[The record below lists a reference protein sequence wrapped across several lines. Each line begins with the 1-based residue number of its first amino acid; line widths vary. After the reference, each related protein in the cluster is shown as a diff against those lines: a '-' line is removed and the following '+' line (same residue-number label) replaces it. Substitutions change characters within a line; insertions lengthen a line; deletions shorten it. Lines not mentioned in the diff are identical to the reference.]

1 VFHEGITLKNKKSLF
16 SKGFTLIELL
26 IVIVIIGI
34 LAAVTIVAY
43 SNITGKA
50 SDKAVQSDIDNVD
63 TAETSFGLQNS
74 STYEAWYSGNGIDS
88 NLNITPS
95 KGDII
100 DVVVN
105 STDYCIRGYNLSA
118 ATYKSLATADIKES
132 TPGICATL
140 SASSAAQSGPGGSGG
155 SIQNNGVVTTLATG
169 FNYPSGL
176 SIDPTSGT
184 IDVIDA
190 NLNDIRKVTT
200 SGVVTTFATGIP
212 GSSPWGITA
221 TPSGNIYYTDTYGS
235 GIDQVTSAGATS
247 VFAGGTYGSTNG
259 TGTAAKFS
267 RTIDVA
273 ADSSGNLY
281 VADLDNN
288 LIRKITPGGVVTTL
302 AGSGA
307 SGSTN
312 GTGTGASFNGPYG
325 LAIDS
330 SGNVYVADMYNN
342 LIRKIT
348 PGGVVTT
355 LAGSGTAGTLN
366 GTGTASEFKSPNN
379 LAVDS
384 SGNIYV
390 EDDYNRLVRM
400 ITSAGVVTTLAGSGA
415 SGSTNG
421 TGTAASFNGLS
432 GIAVSSTGILYV
444 SEYGNNDIRKIQ

>member
-1 VFHEGITLKNKKSLF
+1 VSHEGITLKNKKSLF

-302 AGSGA
+302 AGSG
-307 SGSTN
+307 
-312 GTGTGASFNGPYG
+312 
-325 LAIDS
+325 
-330 SGNVYVADMYNN
+330 
-342 LIRKIT
+342 
-348 PGGVVTT
+348 
-355 LAGSGTAGTLN
+355 TAGTLN

>member
-1 VFHEGITLKNKKSLF
+1 MSHEGITLKNKKSPF

-26 IVIVIIGI
+26 IVITIIGI
-34 LAAVTIVAY
+34 LAAITIVAY
-43 SNITGKA
+43 TNITGKA

-63 TAETSFGLQNS
+63 TAETNFGLQNS
-74 STYEAWYSGNGIDS
+74 NVFEPWYSGNGVDT

-132 TPGICATL
+132 TPGICSTL
-140 SASSAAQSGPGGSGG
+140 NPSNAAQSGPGGSGG

-169 FNYPSGL
+169 FNYPTGL
-176 SIDPTSGT
+176 SIDSSGSL
-184 IDVIDA
+184 DVIDA
-190 NLNDIRKVTT
+190 NVNDVRKVTT
-200 SGVVTTFATGIP
+200 SGVVTTFATGLP

-235 GIDQVTSAGATS
+235 GIDQITTSAVAS

-267 RTIDVA
+267 RPIDIA

-288 LIRKITPGGVVTTL
+288 LIRKITPGAVVTTL
-302 AGSGA
+302 AGSGS

-312 GTGTGASFNGPYG
+312 GTGTAASFTSPYG
-325 LAIDS
+325 LAVDS
-330 SGNVYVADMYNN
+330 SGNVYVADMGNN

-348 PGGVVTT
+348 PAGVVTT
-355 LAGSGTAGTLN
+355 LAGSGVSGTVN
-366 GTGTASEFKSPNN
+366 GTGTAAEFKSPNN
-379 LAVDS
+379 VAVDS
-384 SGNIYV
+384 SGNVYV
-390 EDDYNRLVRM
+390 EDDNNKLIRM

-432 GIAVSSTGILYV
+432 GIAVSSSGILYV